1 MSHATQFVAAVR
13 MLSGIQICCYERQ
26 SGERILVVHRTVT
39 ARATQR
45 EFQRPADFDL
55 ER

>member
-1 MSHATQFVAAVR
+1 